1 MASKRRK
8 QFKFWLYQDEDR
20 GMIERIE
27 REKGARRFSR
37 AIRDGLRLFWSLE
50 RGDLSVL
57 FELFPHL
64 RHQFTPGGGELIE
77 QFQRMMMAQPT
88 PAAAAPPPQLSGFK
102 PMNVPKLVAPA
113 LDDDDLVV
121 VKRVETSE
129 DDARQ
134 ITENFMRSMSLL
146 G

>member
-8 QFKFWLYQDEDR
+8 QFKFWLYQDEDQT
-20 GMIERIE
+20 MIERIE

-57 FELFPHL
+57 FDLFPHL

-77 QFQRMMMAQPT
+77 QFQRMMAAQPAAVTT
-88 PAAAAPPPQLSGFK
+88 PSPQLSGFK
-102 PMNVPKLVAPA
+102 PMDVPKLAAPA
-113 LDDDDLVV
+113 SDDDDLVV
-121 VKRVETSE
+121 VKRHETSE
-129 DDARQ
+129 ADARQ
-134 ITENFMRSMSLL
+134 IAENFMRSMSLL

>member
-1 MASKRRK
+1 MASKQRK
-8 QFKFWLYQDEDR
+8 QFKFWLYQDDDR
-20 GMIERIE
+20 SMIERIE

-77 QFQRMMMAQPT
+77 QFQRMMVAQPAPT
-88 PAAAAPPPQLSGFK
+88 TPPPQLSGFR
-102 PMNVPKLVAPA
+102 PMSVPKLAAPA
-113 LDDDDLVV
+113 PDDDDLVV
-121 VKRVETSE
+121 VKRHETSE
-129 DDARQ
+129 ADARQ
-134 ITENFMRSMSLL
+134 ISENFMRSMELL

>member
-77 QFQRMMMAQPT
+77 QFQRMMMTQTTPT
-88 PAAAAPPPQLSGFK
+88 AVAPPQLSGSK
-102 PMNVPKLVAPA
+102 PMNVPKPISLA

-146 G
+146 GQ